1 MAFTAVCTAAICLTG
16 LTAAAPLPAS
26 GSPFPSSPHSPLP
39 PFPFRSEAVT
49 GRASPSPGAGEIH
62 SVPVPGS
69 DPARRTLPAR
79 TTEPFSLVGITWDDP
94 DAELPGTAEVRT
106 RDSRTGLWSPWH
118 ALEVDVRTSEAG
130 PGAASAG
137 LRAGSLPLWTGPSDG
152 VELRAEGTA
161 LPRGLRVEL
170 VDPQDGVTAPPSA
183 RAEAPADA
191 PPMTMRAG
199 WGADES
205 KVGGPPTYNSTTKAV
220 FVHHTAGSNTYQCAD
235 SPAIV
240 RAVFTYHVEGQGWND
255 IGYHFLVDKC
265 GRIFEGR
272 AGGIDRP
279 VQGAHT
285 YGFNVDTSSVSV
297 IGDYSTAATTPAA
310 RDAVARLAAWKL
322 GLYGLAVDGTTTL
335 TASADNGK
343 FRRGERVVLPRLPGH
358 RDAYRTECPGAH
370 LYADLPAVRRSA
382 AAPGDGS
389 GAGEPE
395 PSGSPWPPAPG
406 AETAAVVPD
415 GAVEQD
421 SAGGDFDGDG
431 DGDLAVAF
439 RTPEGALALVV
450 LSGPGRGRGT
460 ASPTVLMGAGGSA
473 LASGDVNGD
482 GFDDLAVSTG
492 RGIVTYHGSATGL
505 STAGAPALAV
515 GADAGALTVADPD
528 GDGYGDLLD
537 GHEVIAS
544 GGPPGLTVPGN
555 GAAPP
560 AG

>member
-1 MAFTAVCTAAICLTG
+1 MRCRPVAFTAVCTAVVCLTG
-16 LTAAAPLPAS
+16 LTAAVPPSAPV
-26 GSPFPSSPHSPLP
+26 SPLP
-39 PFPFRSEAVT
+39 SPVRSQDAP
-49 GRASPSPGAGEIH
+49 GRASPAPGAGGIH

-69 DPARRTLPAR
+69 DPRRRALPAR

-94 DAELPGTAEVRT
+94 DAELTGTAEVRT
-106 RDSRTGLWSPWH
+106 RDSRTGAWSPWH
-118 ALEVDVRTSEAG
+118 TLEVDVRTSEAG
-130 PGAASAG
+130 PGTASAG

-152 VELRAEGTA
+152 VQLRAVGTA

-170 VDPQDGVTAPPSA
+170 VDPQVGVSAPTSA
-183 RAEAPADA
+183 RAEAPAGA

-205 KVGGPPTYNSTTKAV
+205 KVGGPPTYNSTTKAL

-297 IGDYSTAATTPAA
+297 IGDYSTAAATPAI

-322 GLYGLAVDGTTTL
+322 GLYGLAVDGTSTL
-335 TASADNGK
+335 TASTDNGK
-343 FRRGERVVLPRLPGH
+343 FRRGQRVVLPRLPGH
-358 RDAYRTECPGAH
+358 RDAYRTECPGAR
-370 LYADLPAVRRSA
+370 LYADLPAIRRSA
-382 AAPGDGS
+382 AALGDGP
-389 GAGEPE
+389 GTGEPE
-395 PSGSPWPPAPG
+395 PSGAPWPLDPG
-406 AETAAVVPD
+406 AEAAAAVPD
-415 GAVEQD
+415 GAEEQD

-431 DGDLAVAF
+431 DRDLAVAF
-439 RTPEGALALVV
+439 RTPEGAVALVV
-450 LSGPGRGRGT
+450 LSGPERGRGT

-473 LASGDVNGD
+473 LASGDMNGD

-492 RGIVTYHGSATGL
+492 RGIVTYHGSPTGL

-515 GADAGALTVADPD
+515 GADATALTVLDLD
-528 GDGYGDLLD
+528 GDGYGDLLA
-537 GHEVIAS
+537 GPEVIAS
-544 GGPPGLTVPGN
+544 GGPLGLTVPGN
-555 GAAPP
+555 GAAAP